1 MEIEKLKRKTIHRLK
16 EIKQEQGLTIPQI
29 ADMLEARGQFISEA
43 TLKKVF
49 QEGSEDKNFRYQD
62 TIAPLADVLLDIYG
76 DTSGLQDIESLK
88 QIIREKNK
96 LIEFLLIKIE
106 EQASVYANKEAL
118 YKERQALYE
127 HNIQHLE
134 TEVSQLN
141 NHLSNRERCVERKDE
156 LLERLLNAYLLKE
169 EQS

>member
-1 MEIEKLKRKTIHRLK
+1 MT

-88 QIIREKNK
+88 QIIREKKRNNWK
-96 LIEFLLIKIE
+96 
-106 EQASVYANKEAL
+106 
-118 YKERQALYE
+118 YKEVYYE
-127 HNIQHLE
+127 
-134 TEVSQLN
+134 
-141 NHLSNRERCVERKDE
+141 
-156 LLERLLNAYLLKE
+156 
-169 EQS
+169 